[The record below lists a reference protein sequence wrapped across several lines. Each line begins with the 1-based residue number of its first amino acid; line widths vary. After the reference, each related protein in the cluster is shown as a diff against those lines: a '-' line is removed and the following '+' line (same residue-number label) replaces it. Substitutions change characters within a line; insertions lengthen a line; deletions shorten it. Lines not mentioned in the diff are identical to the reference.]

1 MTPGSKPFFLRQF
14 SYFCFLLYAWMKD
27 ICFCFQGSFVT
38 GYCGISDFSF
48 NRERMLSFCSVSP
61 FIYFRWSKNDK
72 YCAKRWTAPW
82 KIQTIGSTKRIPFSR
97 WIYFY
102 SLRGDHWEQSKS
114 FQAFSYAYTY
124 MYSHVWK
131 YVCVCPYHQKRDHTK
146 KIIINPLFNPLI
158 NDEYIFEFVHSDL
171 PLWTANVWM

>member
-102 SLRGDHWEQSKS
+102 SLRGTTENRVNPSRLSHMHIH
-114 FQAFSYAYTY
+114 TCTL
-124 MYSHVWK
+124 MYESMDV
-131 YVCVCPYHQKRDHTK
+131 YVHIIKNGIILKRLLVTRS
-146 KIIINPLFNPLI
+146 L
-158 NDEYIFEFVHSDL
+158 
-171 PLWTANVWM
+171 TR